1 MSSVPTPEPA
11 ESLGDLLDA
20 TPPELVLQAF
30 SHASWTR
37 PRPESYERLAF
48 MGDAVL
54 ALAVSTHLYPMLAEF
69 GVGRL
74 TKVRAQAVSGAA
86 CAQVAR
92 DCGFDERL
100 LAQAPDGDAQSHAAL
115 LSSERVLASVCEA
128 VIGAIY
134 FGCGYERVAPAV
146 VAAFAEQIDIALNR
160 SADFKSVL
168 QERLARRGE
177 VVDYV
182 VVEESGPPHDRHFV
196 IAARLK
202 GEEIGR
208 GAGRTKKL
216 AEQEAAERALDG
228 LKSRRRRR

>member
-1 MSSVPTPEPA
+1 MSSAPTPEQA
-11 ESLGDLLDA
+11 ETLGDLLDA
-20 TPPELVLQAF
+20 TPAELSRQAF

-54 ALAVSTHLYPMLAEF
+54 ALAVSTHLYPLLAEY

-92 DCGFDERL
+92 DFGFDERL
-100 LAQAPDGDAQSHAAL
+100 LAQAPDGDEHGLDAL
-115 LSSERVLASVCEA
+115 ASSERVLASVCEA

-146 VAAFAEQIDIALNR
+146 VAAFAEQIDIAVNR

-177 VVDYV
+177 VVDYA
-182 VVEESGPPHDRHFV
+182 VVEETGPPHDRHFL
-196 IAARLK
+196 IAARVK
-202 GEEIGR
+202 GSELGR
-208 GAGRTKKL
+208 GEGRTKKI
-216 AEQEAAERALDG
+216 AEQEAAERALENLAG
-228 LKSRRRRR
+228 GEI

>member
-1 MSSVPTPEPA
+1 MSSAPTTEQA
-11 ESLGDLLDA
+11 ETLADLLDA
-20 TPPELVLQAF
+20 TPPELVRQAF

-54 ALAVSTHLYPMLAEF
+54 ALAVSTHLYPLLASY

-74 TKVRAQAVSGAA
+74 TKVRAQAVSGSA

-92 DCGFDERL
+92 DFGFDERL
-100 LAQAPDGDAQSHAAL
+100 RAQAPDGDEHGLDAL
-115 LSSERVLASVCEA
+115 LTSERVLASVCEA
-128 VIGAIY
+128 VIGAVY

-146 VAAFAEQIDIALNR
+146 VAAFAEQMDIAVNR

-168 QERLARRGE
+168 QERLARRGQ
-177 VVDYV
+177 VVDYA

-196 IAARLK
+196 IAARVK
-202 GEEIGR
+202 GSELGR
-208 GAGRTKKL
+208 GEGRTKKL
-216 AEQEAAERALDG
+216 AEQEAAEQALEDFG
-228 LKSRRRRR
+228 GGRT